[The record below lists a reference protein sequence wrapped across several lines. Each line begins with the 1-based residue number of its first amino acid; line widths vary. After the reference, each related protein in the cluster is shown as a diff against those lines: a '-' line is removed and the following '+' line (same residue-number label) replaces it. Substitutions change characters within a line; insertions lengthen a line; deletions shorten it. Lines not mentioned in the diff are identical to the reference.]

1 MAVLKCICKKDPV
14 KMGIIEAVTSNQRLN
29 SSILFRL
36 GTMEAMAISNRA
48 LLNVKAIIYPET
60 LN

>member
-1 MAVLKCICKKDPV
+1 
-14 KMGIIEAVTSNQRLN
+14 MGIIQAVTSNQRLN

-48 LLNVKAIIYPET
+48 LLNVKAIIYFLET